1 MVPGTAEDSVLTQ
14 VFWRVRHI
22 LKGRVMRILVVEDE
36 RSLAELVADRLK
48 KERYVVDISYDGED
62 GLYNALTGIYDLILL
77 DVMLPKKDGFEVL
90 SEIRQEGITSKVIM
104 LTARGE
110 LDDKLKGF
118 SEGANDYVPKP
129 FHIDELIARVS
140 AQLRIEKTVK
150 DSLELGNMLLDFK
163 VPALVNKET
172 GESIKINNKE
182 FQLLELFMMNPNQV
196 LSKERIFDRIWGMD
210 NDSMSNNLEAYI
222 SFVRKKLKLLEAD
235 VTVKAVR
242 NMGYKIEQ
250 VES

>member
-1 MVPGTAEDSVLTQ
+1 
-14 VFWRVRHI
+14 
-22 LKGRVMRILVVEDE
+22 MRILLVEDE
-36 RSLAELVADRLK
+36 HSLADLVADRLK
-48 KERYVVDISYDGED
+48 KERYVVDVSYDGEE

-77 DVMLPKKDGFEVL
+77 DVMLPKKDGFEIL
-90 SEIRQEGITSKVIM
+90 REIRSEGITSKVIM

-140 AQLRIEKTVK
+140 AQLRTEKTVK
-150 DSLELGNMLLDFK
+150 DSLEMGNTLLDFK
-163 VPALVNKET
+163 APAIVNKET

-182 FQLLELFMMNPNQV
+182 FQLLEYFMMNPNQV
-196 LSKERIFDRIWGMD
+196 LSKDQIFDRIWGMD
-210 NDSMSNNLEAYI
+210 NDSISNNLEAYI
-222 SFVRKKLKLLEAD
+222 SFVRKKLKALDSD

-242 NMGYKIEQ
+242 NMGYKIEKI
-250 VES
+250 ED

>member
-1 MVPGTAEDSVLTQ
+1 
-14 VFWRVRHI
+14 
-22 LKGRVMRILVVEDE
+22 MRILLVEDE
-36 RSLAELVADRLK
+36 HSLADLVADRLK
-48 KERYVVDISYDGED
+48 KERYVVDVSYDGEE

-77 DVMLPKKDGFEVL
+77 DVMLPKKDGFEIL
-90 SEIRQEGITSKVIM
+90 REIRAEGITSKVIM

-140 AQLRIEKTVK
+140 AQLRTEKTVK
-150 DSLELGNMLLDFK
+150 DSLEMGNTLLDFK
-163 VPALVNKET
+163 APAIVNKET

-182 FQLLELFMMNPNQV
+182 FQLLEYFMMNPNQV
-196 LSKERIFDRIWGMD
+196 LSKDQIFDRIWGMD
-210 NDSMSNNLEAYI
+210 NDSISNNLEAYI
-222 SFVRKKLKLLEAD
+222 SFVRKKLKALDSD

-242 NMGYKIEQ
+242 NMGYKIEKI
-250 VES
+250 ED